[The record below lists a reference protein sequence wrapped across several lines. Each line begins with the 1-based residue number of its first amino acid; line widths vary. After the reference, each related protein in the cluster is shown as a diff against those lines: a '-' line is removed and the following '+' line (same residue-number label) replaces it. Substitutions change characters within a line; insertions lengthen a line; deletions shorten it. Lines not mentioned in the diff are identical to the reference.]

1 MINGPTD
8 VHEGLGLPA
17 ADARQT
23 LRARGAEPDRRHRRE
38 AKRNATVEELFLG
51 DPSTSLGEAVEKAR
65 YLLALFAATAE
76 AQSVDRQRGIARVL
90 DDLSSFAE

>member
-1 MINGPTD
+1 MINGPTN

-17 ADARQT
+17 AEARQT
-23 LRARGAEPDRRHRRE
+23 LRARGAEPDRRHR